1 MSVNSCNSMSA
12 FARKLQAVW
21 ESGHSKI
28 AAVAAANASSASPAE
43 RAAKAARHTRITCSA
58 VMVLWVASAASRKE
72 SDITIVLAPLLLS
85 FGGFISD
92 PSGRILFKH
101 RSYFRNQRT

>member
-43 RAAKAARHTRITCSA
+43 RAAKAARQTRTTCSA

-72 SDITIVLAPLLLS
+72 SDITIVRPLLLT

-92 PSGRILFKH
+92 PSGRISFKH